1 MEKYIFLLKQGDL
14 IDINNDVYKI
24 KNIQGVHKTKRR
36 YESSL
41 FYPKGASYDKY
52 MLKAINILT
61 GEELIP
67 LDNIYYASKL
77 FKCVSLTKTKY
88 YVVDINDDIIT
99 LLTEDNDE
107 KKININ
113 EYTKLKNY
121 IHDEITLLTYK
132 SKIIDIL

>member
-1 MEKYIFLLKQGDL
+1 
-14 IDINNDVYKI
+14 
-24 KNIQGVHKTKRR
+24 
-36 YESSL
+36 
-41 FYPKGASYDKY
+41 

-61 GEELIP
+61 GEEFIP

-99 LLTEDNDE
+99 LLTEDNYE

-121 IHDEITLLTYK
+121 IHDEITILTYK
-132 SKIIDIL
+132 SKIINIL